1 MSDEILRSGDQAIYN
16 PAFGPALVTVR
27 PGILTGT
34 GPRVNV
40 TQANLCVQGDEASA
54 SVPGCPYMSGS
65 FTIPGVGTL
74 SIAALGADQLSKK
87 SRAGG
92 KFLMLRG
99 TTFTAQFQVTVPAQ
113 MPTPGGPVPDPVP
126 LYSGSGSFQT
136 GNMGV
141 RDKG

>member
-16 PAFGPALVTVR
+16 PAFAPALVTVS
-27 PGILTGT
+27 PGTLTGT
-34 GPRVNV
+34 GPQVKAL
-40 TQANLCVQGDEASA
+40 QAQVCVQGDEASA
-54 SVPGCPYMSGS
+54 TVPGCPYMSGS

-92 KFLMLRG
+92 KPLMLRG
-99 TTFTAQFQVTVPAQ
+99 TTFTAQFQVTVPAT

-126 LYSGSGSFQT
+126 LYSGTGLFRT
-136 GNMGV
+136 GNGEV
-141 RDKG
+141 RDGG